1 MKKLILPL
9 FFLLSSI
16 GLQAQNETPVE
27 DTIRNMIA
35 IAPLN
40 TNLFGTGN
48 AVYYKRLIRLVNPKE
63 FQKVYYRVGFG
74 LLNRF
79 TAEDGVDRRS
89 FNFNLGLEWYHRL
102 GNFGITYGPEVGYTR
117 ASFFN
122 ESINLEQ
129 GKVFSL
135 PVLSTQRN
143 SSLEKSFYRS
153 YNLAGFV
160 GLRYH
165 IGQHFQFGIESA
177 LGWSFY
183 HFEEQLEEPTNRE
196 NFEDKGTIRELA
208 IGRHFVLEFN
218 F

>member
-9 FFLLSSI
+9 LFLLSSI
-16 GLQAQNETPVE
+16 GLQAQNEAPAE

-48 AVYYKRLIRLVNPKE
+48 AVYYKRMIRMVNPKE
-63 FQKVYYRVGFG
+63 SQKVYYRVGFG
-74 LLNRF
+74 LLDRF
-79 TAEDGVDRRS
+79 TAEDDVDRRS

-117 ASFFN
+117 ASFFT

-129 GKVFSL
+129 GRVFSL
-135 PVLSTQRN
+135 PSFSTERDRR
-143 SSLEKSFYRS
+143 LEKSFYRS
-153 YNLAGFV
+153 FNLAWFV
-160 GLRYH
+160 GFRYH
-165 IGQHFQFGIESA
+165 IGKHFQFGIESA

-183 HFEEQLEEPTNRE
+183 RLEEQRAEPTNLE
-196 NFEDKGTIRELA
+196 NFQDNGTIRELA